1 MNINEI
7 AKLAGVSRAT
17 VSRFLNDGYVSEDKK
32 EKIRKVIEETGYK
45 PSAQAQM
52 LRTKKTNL
60 VGVIIPKIN
69 SESISRMV
77 AGISVVLSKA
87 GYQLLLANTDNDEK
101 EEVKY
106 LRILAENQVDGI
118 ILIGTVFTAAHKK
131 VLKELTVPV
140 VILGQ
145 SLTGYSCVF
154 YDDYHAAYD
163 LTSLLLEHGKHPAG
177 IGVLERDEAAGKRRR
192 EGFLDAVKDRGAA
205 VDRVPFAQGTFRM
218 DSGYEQAK
226 NLLTTN
232 PEIDSIFCATDSI
245 AIGAVTYLRENGKKI
260 PEEIQ
265 VAGIG
270 DSEIARVCVPR
281 LTTVHY
287 FYKTSGEEAAQMLV
301 NMLTSG
307 DQIRREVKMGYE
319 IVPGKTTVIQEQTT
333 GGN

>member
-32 EKIRKVIEETGYK
+32 EKIRKVIGETGYK
-45 PSAQAQM
+45 PSAQAQT

-60 VGVIIPKIN
+60 IGVIIPKIN
-69 SESISRMV
+69 SASISRMV
-77 AGISVVLSKA
+77 AGISAVLSKA

-106 LRILAENQVDGI
+106 LRVLAENQVDGI

-131 VLKELTVPV
+131 VLKELAVPV

-145 SLTGYSCVF
+145 SLAGYSCV
-154 YDDYHAAYD
+154 YHDDYHAAYD
-163 LTSLLLEHGKHPAG
+163 LTSLLLAHGKHPAC
-177 IGVLERDEAAGKRRR
+177 IGVLERDEAAGKRRK
-192 EGFLDAVKDRGAA
+192 EGFLDAVRDAGIGA
-205 VDRVPFAQGTFRM
+205 DRVPYAEGKFSM
-218 DSGYEQAK
+218 DSGYEQTK
-226 NLLTTN
+226 LLLSEN

-245 AIGAVTYLRENGKKI
+245 ATGGVTYLREIGRQV

-265 VAGIG
+265 IAGIG
-270 DSEIARVCVPR
+270 DSDTARVCVPR

-287 FYKTSGEEAAQMLV
+287 YYKTSGEEAARMLV
-301 NMLTSG
+301 NMLSAG

-319 IVPGKTTVIQEQTT
+319 IVYGKSTIVQGE
-333 GGN
+333 

>member
-7 AKLAGVSRAT
+7 ASLAGVSRAT
-17 VSRFLNDGYVSEDKK
+17 VSRFLNDGYVSEEKK

-60 VGVIIPKIN
+60 IGVIIPKIN
-69 SESISRMV
+69 SDSISRMV
-77 AGISVVLSKA
+77 AGISIVLSRA

-106 LRILAENQVDGI
+106 LKVLAENQVDGI

-131 VLKELTVPV
+131 VLKALGVPV

-145 SLTGYSCVF
+145 SLPGFSCVY

-163 LTSLLLEHGKHPAG
+163 LTELLLKCSSHPAY
-177 IGVLERDEAAGKRRR
+177 IGVTERDEAAGKRRKA
-192 EGFLDAVKDRGAA
+192 GFLDAVCDCKA
-205 VDRVPFAQGTFRM
+205 VVEPDNMVTGKFTM
-218 DSGYEQAK
+218 DSGYEMTGR
-226 NLLTTN
+226 LLEKDS
-232 PEIDSIFCATDSI
+232 EIDSIFCATDSI
-245 AIGAVTYLRENGKKI
+245 AIGAVLRLREMGI
-260 PEEIQ
+260 RVPEDVS

-270 DSEIARVCVPR
+270 DSEISRVCVPK

-287 FYKTSGEEAAQMLV
+287 FYKTSGEEAAQLLV
-301 NMLTSG
+301 NMLNSG
-307 DQIRREVKMGYE
+307 DQIRREVKMGYQ
-319 IVPGKTTVIQEQTT
+319 IVPGKSTRSTVAR
-333 GGN
+333 